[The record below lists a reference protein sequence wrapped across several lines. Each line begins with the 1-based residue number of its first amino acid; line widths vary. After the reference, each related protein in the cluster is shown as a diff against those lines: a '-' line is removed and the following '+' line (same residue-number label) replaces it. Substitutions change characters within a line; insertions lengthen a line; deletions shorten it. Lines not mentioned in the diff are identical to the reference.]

1 MTVCLQ
7 KANFWKRISA
17 YLFDLILSVMLTVAI
32 ASGVSAVLRYD
43 SYTERL
49 QTYYTRYETEYD
61 TNFDISEEEY
71 DQLTEEEKANYQQAT
86 DAFSK
91 DVEVRALYAKM
102 FYLTLVIVSM
112 SLLLTHL
119 LLYFLV
125 PLLFKNGQTLGKKIF
140 GLAVVRTNCVRI
152 SNPVLFVRAIIGQY
166 TIETMVPVLLFVMI
180 YFGVMGSVGTL
191 TILLLFGLQIVVLAV
206 SRTNSA
212 IHDLLSDTVVAD
224 MASQDIFESQE
235 ALLRYKEE
243 QQAREAAQASYAEYP
258 NNSYAPL
265 NATTNVPDEET
276 PVEPDTAVTAPTN
289 ADETTA
295 NDNTAFFKDSTT
307 DR

>member
-49 QTYYTRYETEYD
+49 QTYYTRYETEYN

-71 DQLTEEEKANYQQAT
+71 DKLTEEEKANYQQAT
-86 DAFSK
+86 DAFGK

-265 NATTNVPDEET
+265 NVTTNVPDEGT